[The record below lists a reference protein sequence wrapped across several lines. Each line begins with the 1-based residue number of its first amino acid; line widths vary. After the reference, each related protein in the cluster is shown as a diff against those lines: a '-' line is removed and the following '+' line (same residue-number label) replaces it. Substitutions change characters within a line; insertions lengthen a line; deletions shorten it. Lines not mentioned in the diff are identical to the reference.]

1 MKPKREITLGE
12 MQDECI
18 FRGDNCETIGG
29 DKCKFFELCASM
41 QTIDKGCLAPIMWNL
56 TDPPRFTEA
65 QMAFL
70 RGCYG
75 IGIFG
80 IMRSRER
87 ARTYFFTKFEAVG
100 FLDNAEIPLEPGE
113 TLDLAEL
120 FGKDAT

>member
-12 MQDECI
+12 MQTECKLNTDEDGRHCDCCCMEKVCH
-18 FRGDNCETIGG
+18 G
-29 DKCKFFELCASM
+29 
-41 QTIDKGCLAPIMWNL
+41 IDGYAPAVWDL

-80 IMRSRER
+80 IMRSGER
-87 ARTYFFTKFEAVG
+87 ARTHFFTKFETVG

-120 FGKDAT
+120 FGDASK

>member
-12 MQDECI
+12 MQDECKRV
-18 FRGDNCETIGG
+18 FGG
-29 DKCKFFELCASM
+29 CALCRVKNECAF
-41 QTIDKGCLAPIMWNL
+41 CLDVQPAEVDL
-56 TDPPRFTEA
+56 TDAPRFTEA

-80 IMRSRER
+80 IMRSGER
-87 ARTYFFTKFEAVG
+87 ARTHFFTKFETVG

-120 FGKDAT
+120 FGDTSK